1 MSIRSAE
8 KKNRQFAT
16 QMLLHIEVSCW
27 IHVESRPA
35 PIRIFDRPLVWRA
48 VADNGDNAPFPTYH
62 FSAKNFPSFQEKVK
76 FSARSIGH

>member
-48 VADNGDNAPFPTYH
+48 VADNGDNAPFLHTIFLQKTFPH
-62 FSAKNFPSFQEKVK
+62 FKRRWNSLRA
-76 FSARSIGH
+76 ASIT